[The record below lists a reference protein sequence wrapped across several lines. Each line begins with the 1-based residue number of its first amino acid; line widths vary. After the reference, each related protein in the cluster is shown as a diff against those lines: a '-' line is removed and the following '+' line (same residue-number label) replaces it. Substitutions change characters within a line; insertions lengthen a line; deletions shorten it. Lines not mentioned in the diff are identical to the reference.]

1 MKEKTTIPEILPDQ
15 KEEDKKAAAKRR
27 EDYAS
32 KRDLQAAEYNESI
45 VRRMA
50 RDKENQKP

>member
-15 KEEDKKAAAKRR
+15 KEEDKKAAVRRR
-27 EDYAS
+27 EDYAR
-32 KRDLQAAEYNESI
+32 KRDLQAEEYNESI

-50 RDKENQKP
+50 KDKENQKP

>member
-1 MKEKTTIPEILPDQ
+1 MKDKTTIPEILPDP
-15 KEEDKKAAAKRR
+15 KEEDKKAAARRR

-50 RDKENQKP
+50 RDKENPKP